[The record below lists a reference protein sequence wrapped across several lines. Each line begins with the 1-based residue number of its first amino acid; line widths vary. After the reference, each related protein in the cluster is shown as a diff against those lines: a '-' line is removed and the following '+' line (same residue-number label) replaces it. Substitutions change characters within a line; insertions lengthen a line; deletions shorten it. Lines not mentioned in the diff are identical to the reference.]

1 MVVDESEEGV
11 LSAVCC
17 TLRHS
22 VTRAAP
28 RLPIPQALFVLFPRV
43 CRPPAHTMA
52 QKHWLMKAEPDSRI
66 VKGKDVKVRVS
77 APSGYMRAR
86 LEPHSAVQ
94 RGRLRV
100 RQDDAVGGR
109 PQCRG

>member
-43 CRPPAHTMA
+43 CPPPAHTMA

-66 VKGKDVKVRVS
+66 VKGKDVKVR
-77 APSGYMRAR
+77 PSDVVVCAR
-86 LEPHSAVQ
+86 LSSGNAVVQ
-94 RGRLRV
+94 RGRLRG
-100 RQDDAVGGR
+100 RQDDALGGGA
-109 PQCRG
+109 QC